1 MISKSRITNDIT
13 DGKKVSDKELLKWAG
28 ILGINYMVQL
38 FVEGK
43 ICLTNEQL
51 RLLVPDEKDVKN
63 G

>member
-13 DGKKVSDKELLKWAG
+13 DGKKVTDKELMKWAN
-28 ILGINYMVQL
+28 ILGNNYMVQL

-51 RLLVPDEKDVKN
+51 KMLVPAEKESRN
-63 G
+63 E

>member
-1 MISKSRITNDIT
+1 MISKNRITNDIT
-13 DGKKVSDKELLKWAG
+13 DGKKVSDKELLKWTG

-51 RLLVPDEKDVKN
+51 KMLVPIEKAARND
-63 G
+63 

>member
-1 MISKSRITNDIT
+1 MSKSKIVNDIP
-13 DGKKVSDKELLKWAG
+13 DGKKVSDKELMKWVG

-43 ICLTNEQL
+43 IYLTDDQL
-51 RLLVPDEKDVKN
+51 RMLVPVEKAARN